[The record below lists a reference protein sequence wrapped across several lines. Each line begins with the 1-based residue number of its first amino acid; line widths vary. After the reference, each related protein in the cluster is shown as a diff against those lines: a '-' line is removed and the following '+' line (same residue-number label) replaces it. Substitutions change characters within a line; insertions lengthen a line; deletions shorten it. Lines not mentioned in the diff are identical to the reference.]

1 MAKRGRPP
9 KGPYP
14 GRTVVFST
22 RIRPDTR
29 ERLEAAARTAGR
41 SLSQELE
48 HRLRRTLIE
57 DDRVIDFFGDPQ
69 TAAIVKLIG
78 LVIQSVNR
86 VKGRPTGALPWTEEP
101 HLFDQAVKA
110 VAGVLELFRPPGEV
124 VDPFADFGGDK
135 LGRVAAL
142 GLIEDVQLA
151 DLTVPIAQR
160 STRQHALAVLRESLG
175 ELADRPQPY
184 GFSADES
191 RQLRKLSRPFWALWR
206 KANGKW
212 QNLTPKEHQE
222 LWRLWSEIQALRKL
236 RQKRLHGDEQPK
248 QRRKNQAKRRTTP

>member
-9 KGPYP
+9 KGPYT

-29 ERLEAAARTAGR
+29 GRLEAAARAAGR
-41 SLSQELE
+41 SLSQEFE
-48 HRLRRTLIE
+48 HRLRRTFTE
-57 DDRVIDFFGDPQ
+57 DDRVIDFFGDPK

-86 VKGRPTGALPWTEEP
+86 VKGRPSGALPWTEQP

-124 VDPFADFGGDK
+124 ADPFADVGGDQ

-151 DLTVPIAQR
+151 DPTLPIAQR
-160 STRQHALAVLRESLG
+160 STRQHALAVLREGLG

-184 GFSADES
+184 GFTADER

-206 KANGKW
+206 KANGTR
-212 QNLTPKEHQE
+212 QNLTPEEHKE
-222 LWRLWSEIQALRKL
+222 LWRLWDEIQALHAH
-236 RQKRLHGDEQPK
+236 RQKRLHSREQPR
-248 QRRKNQAKRRTTP
+248 QRRKNQAKRRTAK